1 MIGEAIYTILSGSTT
16 LTAKCSNISVLREL
30 QGITAPFLIYTI
42 ENVTPLQIK
51 DGVSPIDEIT
61 LNIDIYSEY
70 DKECNEI
77 ADIVRTLL
85 ERYSGTV
92 ETQIIQSIRFELQYS
107 TFDVTSKLF
116 NISQN
121 YIIRHQK

>member
-61 LNIDIYSEY
+61 LNIDIYSQY

-85 ERYSGTV
+85 ERYTGTV

-121 YIIRHQK
+121 FIIRHQK